1 MMNVQRVINST
12 HNVYIFVCPSL
23 PYPCKR
29 VLIEAN
35 SITNAINHF
44 FETTRFSYE
53 DLKDIRGF
61 YFDKNGVQKE
71 MDLKGAYRRRVNG

>member
-1 MMNVQRVINST
+1 MMNVQRIINST

-44 FETTRFSYE
+44 FETINFCSDTFTTSFRS
-53 DLKDIRGF
+53 
-61 YFDKNGVQKE
+61 FDT
-71 MDLKGAYRRRVNG
+71 